1 MVQGLVLL
9 LSVGLWEIELEQQ
22 MDGIEGGRGGAV
34 LGFGVIG
41 TAIGD
46 DGGVTRGVMLVSVV
60 VGWIVGEKVGLV
72 VGGTVGS

>member
-34 LGFGVIG
+34 LAVGVIG
-41 TAIGD
+41 TTMGD